1 MGSGRWGGWDGG
13 WMCLPISGSHLL
25 FLGREVRYTTKKWLG
40 HSGRGKAMSI
50 DLQAPDLRIVGAD
63 NDTILN
69 LDRMQGLW
77 TEEQYLRLTDYSRR
91 LLEFS
96 DGSIE
101 VLPMPTDKHQV
112 ISRFLLLAFLP
123 FIQNLG
129 GTILYAP
136 IRLQIR
142 EGKYR
147 EPDLL
152 LVLDADD
159 PRRQNAYWLGADL
172 VIEIVSPDDPERD
185 TRVKRREYA
194 QAGIPE
200 YWIVNPQDEAVTVLR
215 LAGNRYAEH
224 GSFRRGDR
232 ATSALL
238 SGFTLSVSDLFDAR

>member
-1 MGSGRWGGWDGG
+1 M
-13 WMCLPISGSHLL
+13 
-25 FLGREVRYTTKKWLG
+25 
-40 HSGRGKAMSI
+40 AI
-50 DLQAPDLRIVGAD
+50 DLGAPELRIVAAD
-63 NDTILN
+63 NDTILD
-69 LDRMQGLW
+69 LDAMQGLW
-77 TEEQYLRLTDYSRR
+77 TEEQYLRLTDHSHR

-123 FIQNLG
+123 FIEKLG

-136 IRLQIR
+136 IRLRIR

-152 LVLDADD
+152 LMLDADD
-159 PRRQNAYWLGADL
+159 PRRQDAYWLGADL
-172 VIEIVSPDDPERD
+172 VVEIVSPDDPERD

-200 YWIVNPQDEAVTVLR
+200 YWIVNPQDESVTVLR
-215 LAGNRYAEH
+215 LAGSRYAEH
-224 GSFRRGDR
+224 GTYRRGDT
-232 ATSALL
+232 ANSALL
-238 SGFTLSVSDLFDAR
+238 AGFTLSVSDLFDAR